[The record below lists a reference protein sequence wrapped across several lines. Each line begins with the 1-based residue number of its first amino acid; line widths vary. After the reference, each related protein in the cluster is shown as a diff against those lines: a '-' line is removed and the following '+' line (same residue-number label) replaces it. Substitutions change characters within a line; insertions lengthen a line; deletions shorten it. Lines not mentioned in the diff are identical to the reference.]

1 MEKLKDNLRH
11 YFSTCPKVVFLA
23 MLLVMSITLTLV
35 SMKKTV
41 TISID
46 GRETKFM
53 TFKSNVKSALKSHA
67 ITLGQKDKIKPSL
80 NSKLHDGDKI
90 VIKRAVDVY
99 VAVDGKNLKI
109 KTAEDDVSSMLKA
122 EKITFDDSD
131 RIVPSKTD
139 KVHKGL
145 KVDITRVKS
154 QVIKEEQELDYAVV
168 YQNDDNLERGTQ
180 KVITEGQVGKKII
193 TTKIYYEDNK
203 EVSRKVISEAVTS
216 TPVNK
221 VIARGTLGTITA
233 SRGTKLYYT
242 KSFTVRATAYSAG
255 YASTGKF
262 PGSPGYGR
270 SATGTYVRRNSEG
283 YSSIAVD
290 PRVIPLGTKLYVEG
304 YGLAIAEDT
313 GGAIKGNTIDVFF
326 NSDSEANS
334 WGVRWLTVY
343 ILKWGAYAPY
353 FY

>member
-1 MEKLKDNLRH
+1 MEKLKDNLNH

-46 GRETKFM
+46 GKETKFM
-53 TFKSNVKSALKSHA
+53 TFKSNVESALKSHA

-80 NSKLHDGDKI
+80 SSKLHDGDKI
-90 VIKRAVDVY
+90 SIKKAVDVY
-99 VAVDGKNLKI
+99 VAVDGKDLKI

-122 EKITFDDSD
+122 EGITIDDFD

-139 KVHKGL
+139 KIQNGL
-145 KVDITRVKS
+145 KVNITRIKS
-154 QVIKEEQELDYAVV
+154 QIFKEEQDLDYAVV
-168 YQNDDNLERGTQ
+168 YQNDDNMERGTQ
-180 KVITEGQVGKKII
+180 KVVTEGKIGKKIT

-203 EVSRKVISEAVTS
+203 EVSRKVISEAISS

-233 SRGTKLYYT
+233 SRGDKLYYT
-242 KSFTVRATAYSAG
+242 KSFSVRATAYSAG
-255 YASTGKF
+255 YASTGKN
-262 PGSPGYGR
+262 PGDYGYGR
-270 SATGTYVRRNSEG
+270 TATGTSVRRSSDG

-290 PRVIPLGTKLYVEG
+290 PRVIPLGTRLYVEG

-313 GGAIKGNTIDVFF
+313 GGGIKGNSIDVFF
-326 NSDSEANS
+326 NSESQALS

-343 ILKWGAYAPY
+343 ILK
-353 FY
+353 